1 MNHSAGNISLFGYT
15 DGATITKIVVT
26 NVNIT
31 GNGDVGWLV
40 GDNFSATANN
50 SFWDTETSGQ
60 ISSDGG
66 TGKTTREMKTLAT
79 FTDISKTGLDAAWDF
94 ETNPNDDTANND
106 YWDMDNSG
114 STNNGYPFLSWES
127 GEDISLPVDITI
139 PVQNATLPAEFGLQ
153 KAFPNPFNP
162 SVTIPFGLSE
172 DGNMTLKVYNLRGE
186 LVEELINAYALE
198 GTYAVSWQTHN
209 LSTCVYI
216 VCLQSEN
223 SIDMQKIVFL
233 K

>member
-1 MNHSAGNISLFGYT
+1 
-15 DGATITKIVVT
+15 
-26 NVNIT
+26 
-31 GNGDVGWLV
+31 
-40 GDNFSATANN
+40 
-50 SFWDTETSGQ
+50 
-60 ISSDGG
+60 
-66 TGKTTREMKTLAT
+66 
-79 FTDISKTGLDAAWDF
+79 
-94 ETNPNDDTANND
+94 
-106 YWDMDNSG
+106 MDNSG

-198 GTYAVSWQTHN
+198 GTYAVSWQPHN